1 MIFQQPNGLW
11 CPNTGQTCYDWTMAE
26 IYVPKTLMDARKQ
39 FNKPV
44 HNVIHA
50 GGNMGIYALE
60 FAKEAK
66 NVYVFEPT
74 DENFS
79 ALSLNCA
86 RTTNIFLYKAALG
99 NSNTPIDMVN
109 ETEDK
114 QCGAWRVKGSGNI
127 PTLKIDDLGLDD
139 VSIIHLDIEGFELY
153 AIQGAEKTIRK
164 CQPLL
169 SFEVLS
175 HNTKYNYSAG
185 ELMNY
190 VTSLGYQSSMR
201 IGNEIMFIM
210 DRV

>member
-11 CPNTGQTCYDWTMAE
+11 CPDTGQTCYDWTMAE
-26 IYVPKTLMDARKQ
+26 IHVPKTLMDARKE

-114 QCGAWRVKGSGNI
+114 QCGAWRVKGSGSI
-127 PTLKIDDLGLDD
+127 PTIKIDDLGLDD

-153 AIQGAEKTIRK
+153 AIQGAEQTIRK

-175 HNTKYNYSAG
+175 HNTKYNYSAD